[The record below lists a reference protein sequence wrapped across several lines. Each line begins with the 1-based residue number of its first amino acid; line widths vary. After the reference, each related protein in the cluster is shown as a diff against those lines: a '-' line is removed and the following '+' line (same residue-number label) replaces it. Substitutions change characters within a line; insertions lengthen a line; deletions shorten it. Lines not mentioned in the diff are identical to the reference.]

1 MSGKASKSRR
11 PSRQSRREISLFGI
25 AALLAVSA
33 AMAQVAVAP
42 PEIDVHASTVEIA
55 DTELDLKAILPE

>member
-1 MSGKASKSRR
+1 MSGKASQSRR
-11 PSRQSRREISLFGI
+11 PSRQSRRGITFFGA

-42 PEIDVHASTVEIA
+42 PEIDVHASTVEMA
-55 DTELDLKAILPE
+55 DAELDLTAILPE